1 MPSLNDQVRCVISCA
16 LDPQF
21 ALEVDRHGV
30 RSSAPVQA
38 IRMGRSGLSCLGG
51 TFPVPPESF
60 APSAPSCGA
69 AKTCADPA
77 VHETLPKGPCSKP
90 TGRGLARS

>member
-1 MPSLNDQVRCVISCA
+1 MPPLNDQLRCVISWA

-21 ALEVDRHGV
+21 ALEVDLHGV
-30 RSSAPVQA
+30 RSSAPLPA
-38 IRMGRSGLSCLGG
+38 IRRGRSGPSCLGG
-51 TFPVPPESF
+51 TFRVLRESSV
-60 APSAPSCGA
+60 PSAPSCGA

-77 VHETLPKGPCSKP
+77 VHETLRKGSCSEP